1 MGFILAP
8 DAIMEKLVF
17 AKQIADLHTSVLPQ
31 RIVHEFLRRDW
42 LDPHIRL
49 IVNAYRK
56 RRDAMLAAMEEHF
69 PPGVSWSRP
78 EGGIFLWV
86 TLPEGMDAYAMLDE
100 ALRGGYFSGGGNLKG
115 VPLAVTKCYRI
126 ALETV
131 PAGQGKSRRRIQTTA
146 QQNYRPT
153 LFGQFYPV
161 QNRSFP

>member
-17 AKQIADLHTSVLPQ
+17 AKKIADLHTSVLPQ
-31 RIVHEFLRRDW
+31 RIVHEFLRRRW
-42 LDPHIRL
+42 LDPHIQI

-86 TLPEGMDAYAMLDE
+86 TLPEGMDADAMLDDAIAE
-100 ALRGGYFSGGGNLKG
+100 KVMYVPGSCYYAGAGRSNTLRLNFSAYTEDRINVGIER
-115 VPLAVTKCYRI
+115 LANVIK
-126 ALETV
+126 
-131 PAGQGKSRRRIQTTA
+131 
-146 QQNYRPT
+146 
-153 LFGQFYPV
+153 
-161 QNRSFP
+161 RS